1 MNQFNSS
8 ANRRAIPDRRAWQ
21 FTIFPLR
28 DSTGSTVLANRRL
41 QDERRLHKIK
51 VKWVPPHILKLGK
64 DATINTAARNE
75 AENSEDAGGFQALPD
90 KIMQDLMVLKGLL
103 EEKQDEQA
111 MEIFE
116 KLKHKAQ
123 QRRSKISKS

>member
-1 MNQFNSS
+1 MNQFNPS

-21 FTIFPLR
+21 FTTFPLQ
-28 DSTGSTVLANRRL
+28 DSAGNTVLANRRL
-41 QDERRLHKIK
+41 QDERRLHKTK

-64 DATINTAARNE
+64 DATINTAAQNE
-75 AENSEDAGGFQALPD
+75 AENLEAAWGFQTLPD
-90 KIMQDLMVLKGLL
+90 EIMQDLMALKGLL

-111 MEIFE
+111 MELFQ

-123 QRRSKISKS
+123 QSRSKISKS